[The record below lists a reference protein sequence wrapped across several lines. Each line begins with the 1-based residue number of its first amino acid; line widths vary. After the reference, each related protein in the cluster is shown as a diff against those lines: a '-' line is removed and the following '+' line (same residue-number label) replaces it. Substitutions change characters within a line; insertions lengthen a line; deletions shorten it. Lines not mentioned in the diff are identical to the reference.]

1 MDRFIIKGG
10 KPLEGTVPISGAKNA
25 VLPAMTAALLT
36 DGTSV
41 IRNVPHLKD
50 VVTMCQLLRMLGA
63 AVEFEN
69 ETLTIDTSK
78 VSNYEAPYD
87 LVKTMRASVYVL
99 GPLIARLGKARVSL
113 PGGCSWGPRPIDLHL
128 FGLERLGVK
137 LELNE
142 GYIHAEADKLKGS
155 EINFKKSSVG
165 ASGNV
170 LMAAVTAEGKTVI
183 NNAAIEPE
191 ITFLVE
197 CLNSMGARIEGG
209 GTSTLTIDGVSSLG
223 SLDISVIPDR
233 IEAGTFLLAG
243 AISGGKI
250 TLDGAD
256 PSHLTVLFEK
266 LELSGVDVEF
276 ENGITLESDGHILP
290 VDVQTDIYPG
300 FPTDMQAQWIA
311 LMCIADG
318 NSVVEDTIFYD
329 RFTHVQELTRLG
341 AEITVGMNEAIIR
354 GVDQL
359 LGAPVMSTDLRAS
372 ACLILAGLRA
382 KGTTEVHRI
391 YHLDRG
397 YESIEKKLQA
407 LGADIRR
414 VR

>member
-128 FGLERLGVK
+128 FGLEQLGAK

-142 GYIHAEADKLKGS
+142 GYIHAEADKLQGA

-256 PSHLTVLFEK
+256 PSHLTVLLEK